1 MELIHTVRETDAIMT
16 YALVIMAIFTIIM
29 FLALLYCASL
39 LKKGVEGVRVYLKF
53 ASMQQA
59 IMNKNIINLFPGN
72 EDEKQKAKKELD
84 VITANILNDLE
95 AF

>member
-1 MELIHTVRETDAIMT
+1 MELIHTVRVTDAIMT
-16 YALVIMAIFTIIM
+16 YALVVMAIFTIVM
-29 FLALLYCASL
+29 FVALLYCASL

-84 VITANILNDLE
+84 VITANVLNDLE
-95 AF
+95 TF

>member
-1 MELIHTVRETDAIMT
+1 MELIHTVRVTDAIMT